1 MSIKIETL
9 ARAKMLEIAFEIERT
24 HGAQESDWDMAQIWR
39 DFNNGELEPLY
50 GGLIKVDART
60 AAETVH
66 NALYSRKTNAL
77 IQCIADAQEAAETQ
91 TDGFKCK
98 GRLLQCKLQQISKG
112 RNSGFWVAPKIYLFG
127 ATKTLDRITGR
138 GYNNVHQVRRTHK
151 NAEGG

>member
-9 ARAKMLEIAFEIERT
+9 AKAKILEIAVELERT

-50 GGLIKVDART
+50 EGLIKADAKT

-77 IQCIADAQEAAETQ
+77 IQCIEDAKKAAETQ
-91 TDGFKCK
+91 AGGFTCK
-98 GRLLQCKLQQISKG
+98 EGC
-112 RNSGFWVAPKIYLFG
+112 YG
-127 ATKTLDRITGR
+127 AKD
-138 GYNNVHQVRRTHK
+138 NK
-151 NAEGG
+151 